1 MNDSSINNHNNEEIT
16 IDDTLNLDKIDPVW
30 FINAFS
36 RGFYEGNPAAVIAL
50 DDFPADIKMQK
61 LAKEFALSETAFFCL
76 RSPDLA
82 QIRWFSPTQEISLC
96 GHATLATASVIFN
109 DFYLEKN
116 QFSFITKSGI
126 IEVGRYNHMIE
137 LKLPLEEIIPFTP
150 EDKVLN
156 ALGKSKPSESYLA
169 PESLNLIL
177 IYETAKMI
185 KSLKPNYPTLLS
197 IKDLPFSGIAVSA
210 SNEKGYVCRYFAPW
224 EGIKEDPVTGSAQ
237 TYLAPFW
244 SKRLKKK
251 LLAVQQ
257 LSSRGGTM
265 EIEVQP
271 SQLLE
276 RGTTH
281 TYFFGNLDS
290 GWRD

>member
-1 MNDSSINNHNNEEIT
+1 MNDSSINNNSEEIT
-16 IDDTLNLDKIDPVW
+16 IDDTLNLDKIDPLW

-50 DDFPADIKMQK
+50 ADFPSDKKMQK

-82 QIRWFSPTQEISLC
+82 QLRWFSPKQEIDLC

-109 DFYLEKN
+109 DIYPEKN

-126 IEVGRYNHMIE
+126 IEVRRYNHLIE

-150 EDKVLN
+150 EEKVLN
-156 ALGKSKPSESYLA
+156 ALGKSKPSESYFA
-169 PESLNLIL
+169 PESHNLIL
-177 IYETAKMI
+177 IYETAEMI
-185 KSLKPNYPTLLS
+185 KSLKPDFPTLLS

-210 SNEKGYVCRYFAPW
+210 ANEKGYVCRYFAPW
-224 EGIKEDPVTGSAQ
+224 EGINEDPVTGSAQ
-237 TYLAPFW
+237 TYLAPYW

-251 LLAVQQ
+251 ILAVQQ

-265 EIEVQP
+265 QIEVQP

-276 RGTTH
+276 RGTAY
-281 TYFFGNLDS
+281 TYFYGNLDS